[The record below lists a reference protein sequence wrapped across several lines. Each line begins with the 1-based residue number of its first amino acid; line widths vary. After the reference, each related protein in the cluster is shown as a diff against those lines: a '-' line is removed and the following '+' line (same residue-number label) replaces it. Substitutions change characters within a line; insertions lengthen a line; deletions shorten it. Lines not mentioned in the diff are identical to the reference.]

1 MSSRRPIPVKSR
13 ARIEDLIG
21 EMEPPLGA
29 IRGVEAGSLEAL
41 QLENTIL
48 RAWIALHLRHSEVVD
63 IDEWVQSR
71 IEDKQF
77 P

>member
-48 RAWIALHLRHSEVVD
+48 RALIALRLKPGEVVD
-63 IDEWVQSR
+63 IGEWVQSR
-71 IEDKQF
+71 IENKQL